1 MGKFSLL
8 KFYRRLLRI
17 AAVLSLLGSVA
28 MFLFTPLRGTYSY
41 SSDLL
46 IAFVAALPFLG
57 LSLGFGIIAEIITLF
72 LHMEDHLDKMRQEQA
87 RTNQL
92 LLNPPQGRTVSPASN
107 PTAMG
112 ENLSTFDPFSAA
124 GPSQAVRST
133 PKLASFLD
141 STIVA
146 YAAFVY
152 DQPDEHSKLL
162 GRVLRGRAVKL
173 YGRDASSQWVCG
185 DTTGTKWIRVSQLSV
200 SGDISTL
207 PIITP
212 PPTT

>member
-107 PTAMG
+107 P
-112 ENLSTFDPFSAA
+112 FSAA